1 MFFLLL
7 RLEINGN
14 LKSARPTINLLIVL
28 LWPECI
34 LIVIKNLLYW
44 HVMYFN
50 EQYNIVF

>member
-34 LIVIKNLLYW
+34 DSHQKLPVLACN
-44 HVMYFN
+44 
-50 EQYNIVF
+50 VF